1 VAREVNI
8 PMVISPNST
17 SGRGLA
23 RETTWLYLWLFA
35 VNLQVV
41 LLNLL
46 IIINVLKAKSFQK
59 SSSAKYFV
67 LSLSISDLIVGL
79 IVMPFGIISLVSNTW
94 HFGGWWCELWQTF
107 DFFAC
112 TASILNLCTVSIDR
126 SVCRPCL
133 SLNSL
138 VLELPC
144 RLLVLLGSRA
154 DTSPS
159 VVRSCTPVG

>member
-1 VAREVNI
+1 MRTRWCPLFTIALLKQNLLQFNKRSLLSYAFHRPFAGIWRELHI
-8 PMVISPNST
+8 SMVISPNST
-17 SGRGLA
+17 TTSGAGSGQTKEPA
-23 RETTWLYLWLFA
+23 WLYVWLFA

-94 HFGGWWCELWQTF
+94 LFGGWWCELWQTF

-126 SVCRPCL
+126 
-133 SLNSL
+133 
-138 VLELPC
+138 
-144 RLLVLLGSRA
+144 
-154 DTSPS
+154 
-159 VVRSCTPVG
+159 